1 MSARL
6 RQYRMLWQAAH
17 AQIHPRAQTVL
28 WSAVVI
34 LTVAVASLMAAVYGV
49 LTGLGW
55 ALCTLAG
62 LLLFD
67 WTMAFVPGALGL
79 NTPADA
85 QLVPAMRARLV
96 ELVLLVWLAAVGLLA
111 AGLQLIPAASHLV
124 LPFTMAGTLGVTT
137 LFAGVGA
144 GLVLMLPF
152 FFPYLTEGWQ
162 GWLRDAAAQPGVMPL
177 LAVAMVLPAV
187 PVVRAL
193 FPRGGERHWAMR
205 EHLARLSGGSG
216 SSAMFDSTGRYSI
229 RLFLSRRTRGRGA
242 PGALLLRALGP
253 NLYYLMLSTTIGG
266 ALAFTAMTWH
276 ARGTAIA
283 DESVPT
289 MLKIGGFMLCFL
301 FPAVAVPFWLAR
313 TRGEQALVRL
323 APVSPI
329 DPARFNALLARAMLR
344 HGLVIWAWAS
354 AVSLLLALAS
364 GARGVEL
371 VWQACLCCVTLP
383 VLALVLRDHA
393 RAPRWGMV
401 FYGVAAL
408 GLSCISPIVAVFGAK
423 WLGWPVWSIATPI
436 ALVLTAMLVHRRW
449 RRMCE
454 APMAFPVGRLD

>member
-6 RQYRMLWQAAH
+6 GQYRMLWQAAH

-34 LTVAVASLMAAVYGV
+34 LTVAVASLMGAVYGV

-55 ALCTLAG
+55 ALCTSAG
-62 LLLFD
+62 LMLFD

-79 NTPADA
+79 NTPANA

-177 LAVAMVLPAV
+177 LAAAMVLPVV

-216 SSAMFDSTGRYSI
+216 SSAMFDEYGALFDPALPVSSHEGTWCAGRAAAACTWSEPVLPDAVDNH
-229 RLFLSRRTRGRGA
+229 RRGA
-242 PGALLLRALGP
+242 GLHR
-253 NLYYLMLSTTIGG
+253 
-266 ALAFTAMTWH
+266 H
-276 ARGTAIA
+276 
-283 DESVPT
+283 D
-289 MLKIGGFMLCFL
+289 
-301 FPAVAVPFWLAR
+301 
-313 TRGEQALVRL
+313 
-323 APVSPI
+323 
-329 DPARFNALLARAMLR
+329 LARAR
-344 HGLVIWAWAS
+344 HGHL
-354 AVSLLLALAS
+354 
-364 GARGVEL
+364 
-371 VWQACLCCVTLP
+371 
-383 VLALVLRDHA
+383 
-393 RAPRWGMV
+393 
-401 FYGVAAL
+401 
-408 GLSCISPIVAVFGAK
+408 
-423 WLGWPVWSIATPI
+423 
-436 ALVLTAMLVHRRW
+436 
-449 RRMCE
+449 
-454 APMAFPVGRLD
+454 